1 MTHLFEPFSI
11 RDVTFRN
18 RIAVAPMCQY
28 SSQDGY
34 ANDWHL
40 VHLSSRAVGGAG
52 LVITEAAAVEP
63 SGRITPADLG
73 IWSDAH
79 AEALAKTVSLI
90 HNFGAIAGIQLAHAG
105 RKASTARPWEGGQA
119 LDESQGGWRPIVAPS
134 AIAFS
139 EESPIPEAL
148 TIEEIQKI
156 TDAFVQAAQHS
167 LEAGFKLVEI
177 HAAHGYLL
185 HEFLSPLSNHREDEY
200 GGSFENRTRLLREIV
215 EAVRDVWPEQYP
227 LWVRISATDWIENG
241 WDIEQSIALS
251 DKLKSLG
258 VDLIDCSS
266 GGILPHVKVPVGP
279 GYQTSFAER
288 IRREANIP
296 TGAVGLITTPEQAD
310 HIIRTGQADVVL
322 LARELLRDPYWPMR
336 AAKQLRQDK
345 IWPVQYERAWV

>member
-63 SGRITPADLG
+63 RGRISPGDLG
-73 IWSDAH
+73 IWSDEH
-79 AEALAKTVSLI
+79 AQALAKTVALI
-90 HNFGAIAGIQLAHAG
+90 HNFGAVAGIQLAHAG
-105 RKASTARPWEGGQA
+105 RKASTARPWEGGEP
-119 LDESQGGWRPIVAPS
+119 LDESQGGWRPVVGPS

-139 EESPIPEAL
+139 EEYPIPEAL
-148 TIEEIQKI
+148 SIEEIQKI
-156 TDAFVQAAQHS
+156 TDAFVQAARRS

-185 HEFLSPLSNHREDEY
+185 HEFLSPLSNQREDEY
-200 GGSFENRTRLLREIV
+200 GGSFENRTRLLREV
-215 EAVRDVWPEQYP
+215 VQAVRDVWPERYP

-241 WDIEQSIALS
+241 WDIEQSVALS
-251 DKLKSLG
+251 DKLTSLG

-266 GGILPHVKVPVGP
+266 GGILPGANIPVGP
-279 GYQTSFAER
+279 GYQTPFAER
-288 IRREANIP
+288 IRNEANIP

-322 LARELLRDPYWPMR
+322 LARELLRDPYWPLR
-336 AAKQLRQDK
+336 AAKQLGHDK
-345 IWPVQYERAWV
+345 VWPVQYERAWN